1 MKTLDMKTLDNEDL
15 RHIDSWLDQYG
26 LISNHKKTE
35 VMVIGSRYS
44 VANARD
50 LHVKLNGEILKQ
62 SDHFRYLGVDID
74 SCLTWKKHVSN
85 LSARMY
91 PKLKI
96 LNRISAF
103 LSCKTL
109 LRIYKQTILP
119 VLDYGRMVWAECGK
133 GNSQRLERLQNQ
145 AMRIILSANRKTCT
159 QEMRTKLGLLSLNS
173 RRRFLRLQLV
183 YKIIY
188 NIDCPQ
194 QLIGYFTRRS
204 ETHNRS
210 LRDTTLLCVIPTKSK
225 MGESSFQCSAAKE
238 WNALPKHLRDL

>member
-1 MKTLDMKTLDNEDL
+1 
-15 RHIDSWLDQYG
+15 
-26 LISNHKKTE
+26 
-35 VMVIGSRYS
+35 MVIGSRYS
-44 VANARD
+44 VANAHD
-50 LHVKLNGEILKQ
+50 LHVELNGEILKQ

-74 SCLTWKKHVSN
+74 SCLTWKKHVFI
-85 LSARMY
+85 SAKV

-103 LSCKTL
+103 LGCKTL

-119 VLDYGRMVWAECGK
+119 ALDYGCMVWAECGK

-173 RRRFLRLQLV
+173 RRRFIRLQLV
-183 YKIIY
+183 HKIIH
-188 NIDCPQ
+188 NIDCPR
-194 QLIGYFTRRS
+194 QLTGYFSRRS

-210 LRDTTLLCVIPTKSK
+210 LRDNTLLCVIPTKSK
-225 MGESSFQCSAAKE
+225 MGESPFQCSARKNGTPCQKTYE
-238 WNALPKHLRDL
+238 T